1 MSAPARFSLAGKRVY
16 VAGHRGM
23 VGSAL
28 MRRLA
33 REDCELLGAPRAELD
48 LTRQSEIDAFFAS
61 TRPDVV
67 VVAAARV
74 GGILANATAPAD
86 FLRDNLLIQTLLIDA
101 AFRAGVEKL
110 LFLGSSCIYPRAAPE
125 PIVEAALLTAPLETT
140 NEAYA
145 IAKIAGLKL
154 CEAYRRQHG
163 ADFIAAMPC
172 NLYGPGDN
180 FHPTQSHVIPALMRR
195 FDEAREAGA
204 REVVC
209 WGTGAPRREFL
220 HVDDLADACAHLLKH
235 WSGEGH
241 VNVGAGVDMTIRD
254 LAGAIRDVVGFEG
267 DLVWDASKPDGVA
280 GKRLDVSRMNALG
293 WRPSIA
299 FADGLAQTFDWYRA
313 ARARGELRG

>member
-1 MSAPARFSLAGKRVY
+1 MNAPARFSLAGRRVY

-23 VGSAL
+23 VGAAL
-28 MRRLA
+28 MLRLA
-33 REDCELLGAPRAELD
+33 REDCELVVAPRTELD
-48 LTRQSEIDAFFAS
+48 LTRQSEVDAFFAS
-61 TRPDVV
+61 QRPDVV
-67 VVAAARV
+67 VVAAAKV
-74 GGILANATAPAD
+74 GGILANASAPAD

-101 AFRAGVEKL
+101 AFRSGVAKL

-125 PIVEAALLTAPLETT
+125 PIAEEALLAGPLETT

-154 CEAYRRQHG
+154 CAAYRRQHG

-180 FHPTQSHVIPALMRR
+180 FHLTQSHVIPGLMRR
-195 FDEAREAGA
+195 LDEAREAGA
-204 REVVC
+204 REVAC

-220 HVDDLADACAHLLKH
+220 HVDDCADACVHLLKH

-267 DLVWDASKPDGVA
+267 DLVWDATRPDGVA
-280 GKRLDVSRMNALG
+280 GKRLDVTRMTALG
-293 WRPSIA
+293 WRARIA
-299 FADGLAQTFDWYRA
+299 FAEGLARTYAWYRA